1 MNFAIL
7 QVTLVDR
14 VSDDDFWTFE
24 ICEKYPGKDC
34 SYDYLGFAESYD
46 DCTNEA
52 IEAVRQ
58 HGLAYCSQELG
69 ISGIH
74 QEMESTV
81 AEFLGVDE
89 LKHTPIILGL
99 RFSGAIV
106 AVFKHNNVDLE
117 KVLRSNIVKGHPR
130 FGKAWTKV
138 FIAVEGV
145 YSMEG
150 LIVRP
155 PEIIAIKHTQSEFYD
170 YSII

>member
-1 MNFAIL
+1 M
-7 QVTLVDR
+7 
-14 VSDDDFWTFE
+14 
-24 ICEKYPGKDC
+24 
-34 SYDYLGFAESYD
+34 
-46 DCTNEA
+46 
-52 IEAVRQ
+52 
-58 HGLAYCSQELG
+58 
-69 ISGIH
+69 
-74 QEMESTV
+74 
-81 AEFLGVDE
+81 
-89 LKHTPIILGL
+89 
-99 RFSGAIV
+99 
-106 AVFKHNNVDLE
+106 AVFKHNNVVDLE

>member
-14 VSDDDFWTFE
+14 VSDDDFWTFK

-74 QEMESTV
+74 QEMESTM

-89 LKHTPIILGL
+89 LNDASILGL
-99 RFSGAIV
+99 RLSEAIV
-106 AVFKHNNVDLE
+106 AVFKHNNVELG

-130 FGKAWTKV
+130 SGKAWTKV

-155 PEIIAIKHTQSEFYD
+155 SEIIAIKKRYGTFS
-170 YSII
+170 

>member
-1 MNFAIL
+1 M
-7 QVTLVDR
+7 DR

-24 ICEKYPGKDC
+24 ICGKYPGKDC

-89 LKHTPIILGL
+89 LNDASILGL
-99 RFSGAIV
+99 RLSEAIV
-106 AVFKHNNVDLE
+106 AVFKHNNVELG
-117 KVLRSNIVKGHPR
+117 KVLRSNIV
-130 FGKAWTKV
+130 
-138 FIAVEGV
+138 
-145 YSMEG
+145 
-150 LIVRP
+150 
-155 PEIIAIKHTQSEFYD
+155 
-170 YSII
+170 